1 MKKSCTNIEC
11 QKVYTKDLKIN
22 TRYIHLVIIIIY
34 FNALYII
41 YIFILYINEIDRAP
55 AWSEINSSRSSNP
68 SFSIFHYIVIHSN
81 QNLE

>member
-1 MKKSCTNIEC
+1 MKKSCTNIEF

-41 YIFILYINEIDRAP
+41 YILCIFR
-55 AWSEINSSRSSNP
+55 P
-68 SFSIFHYIVIHSN
+68 SVIITGN
-81 QNLE
+81 